1 MSPHFGEA
9 AESSQ
14 IQTKKKTIR
23 KTGGEK
29 PDLIIVDDH
38 VGNQTAGRN
47 RPRTQDGLD
56 IPEP

>member
-38 VGNQTAGRN
+38 VGN
-47 RPRTQDGLD
+47 
-56 IPEP
+56 